1 MAESDNILTKL
12 QDLML
17 YLIPE
22 TRRGPSDAYDGRFK
36 RRSRFVPPIFGNLL
50 RGLVQPI
57 FVSGQTDHLDRCK
70 PLGRIRSGIAQGRQ
84 LALGHQNLNVML
96 REAEQFRHRHH
107 IKACR

>member
-36 RRSRFVPPIFGNLL
+36 RRSRLCHQYLEISFVALCSQSLSAANRIISTAANHLGAFGAGSL
-50 RGLVQPI
+50 RGV
-57 FVSGQTDHLDRCK
+57 
-70 PLGRIRSGIAQGRQ
+70 
-84 LALGHQNLNVML
+84 NLPS
-96 REAEQFRHRHH
+96 A
-107 IKACR
+107 IKI